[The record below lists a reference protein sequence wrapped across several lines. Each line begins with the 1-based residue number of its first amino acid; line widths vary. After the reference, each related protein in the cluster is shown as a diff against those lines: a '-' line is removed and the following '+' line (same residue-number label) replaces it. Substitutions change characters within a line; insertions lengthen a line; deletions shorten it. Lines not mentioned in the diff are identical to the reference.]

1 MAYLF
6 FNAEGVGGLSSIS
19 TDADKGSHRPDESY
33 HAVKQ
38 VSDSDFES
46 VRNGTKTAV
55 LSGDNVSYNDE
66 VVVYE
71 AAAVLNMYF
80 DNIMAAFNAFIDNN
94 PEHSMI
100 TSVTEYR
107 NFINTFDTNTLTYP
121 MEKSWEKHCEDNSIT
136 YFHPLQL
143 P

>member
-6 FNAEGVGGLSSIS
+6 FNAEGVGGLGSIS
-19 TDADKGSHRPDESY
+19 TDANRASHQPDEAY

-38 VSDSDFES
+38 VSDSDFEL
-46 VRNGTKTAV
+46 VRNGSKTAV
-55 LSGDNVSYNDE
+55 LN
-66 VVVYE
+66 
-71 AAAVLNMYF
+71 LYF
-80 DNIMAAFNAFIDNN
+80 NNIMVSFNSFIDNN
-94 PEHSMI
+94 PEHSMV
-100 TSVTEYR
+100 TSITEYR